1 MAKSKLST
9 EDLESR
15 VLGELQAQSGKDS
28 LAVGTLKYLRTLAIS
43 VGIQG
48 PTAGVIIGPAI
59 IASIVGDPGSLSQVL
74 ALITMSFVA
83 YAFVIF
89 SKSFNTSSSVYAY
102 NAAAIGPRYGFTS
115 AWVLLGVYI
124 TFAAGVFASTASIAQ
139 TFFASIGVGGYWFIY
154 AIVGAILAIAFSF
167 LSIGISNIVIF
178 ISEGISV
185 AIITVVGIIAL
196 AKGGYHHHGISFH
209 SFSPSGASFS
219 LLALGIVAAFGQ
231 FSGFEGAAT
240 LGEEAKDSSKAIPRA
255 IVGSLVASGL
265 IYIFF
270 TWVSYVALASTKA
283 LANDPAPLVHIANIY
298 VNTSVGKIVNLA
310 GTISA
315 FGAQLAC
322 INAAVRIIFGI
333 AREGK
338 AKSRALSFLS
348 TTTKAK
354 APKGALI
361 LVSVISLAII
371 TAFALE
377 PTANRA
383 AALIIQFGA
392 YLILIAYL
400 MTLIGALVYVAKN
413 RDQKSP
419 IVILGV
425 GVVITLYII
434 YKTFVPFPTA
444 PFSYIVYIAAAFVAL
459 GVAVYS
465 IPVIKESLANSQI
478 LRITRERQAA

>member
-178 ISEGISV
+178 ISEGI
-185 AIITVVGIIAL
+185 
-196 AKGGYHHHGISFH
+196 
-209 SFSPSGASFS
+209 
-219 LLALGIVAAFGQ
+219 
-231 FSGFEGAAT
+231 
-240 LGEEAKDSSKAIPRA
+240 
-255 IVGSLVASGL
+255 
-265 IYIFF
+265 
-270 TWVSYVALASTKA
+270 
-283 LANDPAPLVHIANIY
+283 
-298 VNTSVGKIVNLA
+298 
-310 GTISA
+310 
-315 FGAQLAC
+315 
-322 INAAVRIIFGI
+322 
-333 AREGK
+333 
-338 AKSRALSFLS
+338 
-348 TTTKAK
+348 
-354 APKGALI
+354 
-361 LVSVISLAII
+361 
-371 TAFALE
+371 
-377 PTANRA
+377 
-383 AALIIQFGA
+383 
-392 YLILIAYL
+392 
-400 MTLIGALVYVAKN
+400 
-413 RDQKSP
+413 
-419 IVILGV
+419 
-425 GVVITLYII
+425 
-434 YKTFVPFPTA
+434 
-444 PFSYIVYIAAAFVAL
+444 
-459 GVAVYS
+459 
-465 IPVIKESLANSQI
+465 
-478 LRITRERQAA
+478 

>member
-1 MAKSKLST
+1 MRQ
-9 EDLESR
+9 EELEKA
-15 VLGELQAQSGKDS
+15 VLVEIQSDSGEDS
-28 LAVGTLKYLRTLAIS
+28 LALGSLKYLRTLAIS

-74 ALITMSFVA
+74 ALVTMGFVA

-139 TFFASIGVGGYWFIY
+139 TFFASIGIGGYWYIY
-154 AIVGAILAIAFSF
+154 ALIGALLAISFSF
-167 LSIGISNIVIF
+167 MSIGISNIVIF
-178 ISEGISV
+178 VSEGISV

-196 AKGGYHHHGISFH
+196 AKGGYHHHGISLH

-240 LGEEAKDSSKAIPRA
+240 LGEEAKNSSKAIPKA
-255 IVGSLVASGL
+255 IVGSLIASGL

-270 TWVSYVALASTKA
+270 TWVSYVSLASTKA

-298 VNTSVGKIVNLA
+298 VNTTVGKIVNLA

-322 INAAVRIIFGI
+322 INAAVRIIFGV

-338 AKSRALSFLS
+338 GRSTTLAYLS
-348 TTTKAK
+348 TTTKSK
-354 APKGALI
+354 APKGALVV
-361 LVSVISLAII
+361 VSVISLVLI
-371 TAFALE
+371 TAFSFE

-400 MTLIGALVYVAKN
+400 MTLIGALVYVAKS
-413 RDQKSP
+413 RAP
-419 IVILGV
+419 RGPALILGV
-425 GVVITLYII
+425 GVAITSYII

-444 PFSYIVYIAAAFVAL
+444 PFNYIVYLAAAFIAV
-459 GVAVYS
+459 GVGLYS
-465 IPVIKESLANSQI
+465 VPVLKESLANSQ
-478 LRITRERQAA
+478 LLKITKGSQVS